1 MKDEKKNIKI
11 IADKIIELEEQ
22 CQSGNNISEFM
33 NKMEQ
38 LIQGLSLEEMLE
50 IDNYII
56 SKKVLTK

>member
-22 CQSGNNISEFM
+22 CQSGNNVSEFM